1 MEGAR
6 NACDQKLAVRFNAQC
21 RGYREA
27 EWRQLQPEE
36 TPAIGFEE
44 GDQRLVNS
52 GYMVEQDLILHLKV
66 QENELTARPPTEE
79 MDPQASGPL
88 VVPLLNELIAVVH
101 DVFLDSSTTWSGI
114 QVSVVHFGE
123 AKKAANA
130 REASAEIP
138 ITLRYARLMANALGM
153 A

>member
-1 MEGAR
+1 
-6 NACDQKLAVRFNAQC
+6 
-21 RGYREA
+21 
-27 EWRQLQPEE
+27 
-36 TPAIGFEE
+36 
-44 GDQRLVNS
+44 
-52 GYMVEQDLILHLKV
+52 
-66 QENELTARPPTEE
+66 